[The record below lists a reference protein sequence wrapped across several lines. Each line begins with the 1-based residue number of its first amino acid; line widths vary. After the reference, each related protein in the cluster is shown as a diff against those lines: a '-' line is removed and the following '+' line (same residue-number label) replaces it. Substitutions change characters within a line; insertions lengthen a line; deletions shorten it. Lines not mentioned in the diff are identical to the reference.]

1 MIITYL
7 TFRVM
12 KITYKSQAK
21 EIESKCNSIIKET
34 KWFAEH
40 AKCGYYTDLQYVLNA
55 LRELDKFLKS

>member
-1 MIITYL
+1 
-7 TFRVM
+7 M